1 MNHILADKLKL
12 FEKMIWENPH
22 GNIIGCQY
30 SFGIFTESD
39 LSWLVFKKKIKTL
52 TYDSF
57 LFNFCSDCVN

>member
-1 MNHILADKLKL
+1 MNHILADDLKL
-12 FEKMIWENPH
+12 FEKMIWENPL
-22 GNIIGCQY
+22 GNIIGSQY

-39 LSWLVFKKKIKTL
+39 LSLLVFKTL